1 MLNHFVPRSQAWQ
14 YVLSS
19 LVTSR
24 VMRTGFGVEK
34 VLHAHGFAF
43 SKMRQVVAMVAPRFL
58 MERRIF
64 KVFSFFMVCADVS
77 SYSTFEAVMEVV
89 IFIAKKINIAGI
101 VSGFCQ
107 DVWCIYCYFAGLIRC
122 AVQ

>member
-34 VLHAHGFAF
+34 VLLAHGFAF
-43 SKMRQVVAMVAPRFL
+43 SKMRLAVAMVVPRLL

-64 KVFSFFMVCADVS
+64 KVFGLFMVCADVIS
-77 SYSTFEAVMEVV
+77 CSTFEAVMEAVP
-89 IFIAKKINIAGI
+89 FIAKK
-101 VSGFCQ
+101 
-107 DVWCIYCYFAGLIRC
+107 
-122 AVQ
+122 

>member
-1 MLNHFVPRSQAWQ
+1 MGVVLNHFVPRSQAWQ

-24 VMRTGFGVEK
+24 VMRRWFGVEK
-34 VLHAHGFAF
+34 VLLPHGFAF
-43 SKMRQVVAMVAPRFL
+43 SKMRLVVAMVAPRLL

-64 KVFSFFMVCADVS
+64 KVFGFFMVCADVS

-89 IFIAKKINIAGI
+89 IFIAKK
-101 VSGFCQ
+101 
-107 DVWCIYCYFAGLIRC
+107 
-122 AVQ
+122 